1 MPNNDIDKLFAA
13 AKNGDERTAAALGG
27 KMKVSL
33 SDEKRQMLERALHD
47 GDYLKSLLS
56 SDRAKQIIEGLKKKG
71 DG

>member
-1 MPNNDIDKLFAA
+1 MQYNDLDALFHA
-13 AKNGDERTAAALGG
+13 AKNGDEKTAAELGG
-27 KMKVSL
+27 KMKENL

-47 GDYLKSLLS
+47 SDYLKSLLS